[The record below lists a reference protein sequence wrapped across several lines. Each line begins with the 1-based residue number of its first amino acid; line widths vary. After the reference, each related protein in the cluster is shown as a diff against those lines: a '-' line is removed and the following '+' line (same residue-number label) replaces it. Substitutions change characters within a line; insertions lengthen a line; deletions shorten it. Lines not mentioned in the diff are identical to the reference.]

1 MEFLRLAKRRSLV
14 SEIVYLML
22 NVGLAAAILVVV
34 WVADSPLPA
43 FTLVLLSKWRV
54 LAVRPRYW
62 IAHIQANMV
71 DLIVSLS
78 FVVLLYAVG
87 HGDGR
92 AMIVQILLT
101 LLYVG
106 WLLFLKPRT
115 KRTFVVAQA
124 GVSLFV
130 GTMALYSLSYNW
142 PSSLVVLI
150 MFLMGYSAARHVL
163 SAYSDDEVTLLS
175 FIWGF
180 VTAQLAWLTFHWTIA
195 YTIPF
200 TGGMKLPQI
209 TIIILAISF
218 LAERVYASYAKH
230 GEVRS
235 SEVMLPALLS
245 LSLIGIMLFL
255 FNGVSTGNI

>member
-1 MEFLRLAKRRSLV
+1 
-14 SEIVYLML
+14 
-22 NVGLAAAILVVV
+22 
-34 WVADSPLPA
+34 
-43 FTLVLLSKWRV
+43 
-54 LAVRPRYW
+54 
-62 IAHIQANMV
+62 
-71 DLIVSLS
+71 
-78 FVVLLYAVG
+78 
-87 HGDGR
+87 
-92 AMIVQILLT
+92 
-101 LLYVG
+101 
-106 WLLFLKPRT
+106 
-115 KRTFVVAQA
+115 
-124 GVSLFV
+124 
-130 GTMALYSLSYNW
+130 
-142 PSSLVVLI
+142 